1 MFLIIHFKFVVSLMC
16 MTFCLIIKCLSE
28 LNFMQFYTF
37 NVLETEVEWLL
48 YVLIK
53 KVYALNPVVL
63 KLCYN
68 IITSVKVAYRDPFEA
83 I

>member
-16 MTFCLIIKCLSE
+16 MTFCLIKCLLE
-28 LNFMQFYTF
+28 LNCMQFYTF

-53 KVYALNPVVL
+53 KV
-63 KLCYN
+63 
-68 IITSVKVAYRDPFEA
+68 
-83 I
+83 